1 MEKEVESLKQ
11 KIINNGTIQTF
22 TSIERNGI
30 ANFLWYTN
38 ITLHD
43 YRRS

>member
-1 MEKEVESLKQ
+1 MKNDKNGEDVMEKEAESLKQ

-30 ANFLWYTN
+30 ANFL
-38 ITLHD
+38 
-43 YRRS
+43 